1 MQKGSKK
8 WFWIFVGPILF
19 AFTVVLVIPT
29 LMGIAYS
36 FTSWNGIAS
45 KIEYVGFEN
54 YIKVFKDI
62 EFFTTFWFTAKFA
75 VVSIIS
81 INLVGF
87 LLALLVTSGLKGSN
101 FLRGAFFIP
110 NLIGGLVLG
119 FIWQFIFTKGFDAIG
134 AKFGIEFL
142 RGWLST
148 EATGFWGLV
157 ILMTWQMAGYMM
169 VIYISGIQNI
179 PDSVLEAAA
188 IDGATNWQVLKGITI
203 PLVAPAFTVGIF
215 LTLSNSFKLYD
226 QNLSLTGGGPGNATQ
241 MVAMN
246 IYNTAFKFNTFGL
259 AQAKAVIFLIVLAM
273 VALTQMYLS
282 KKREVEM

>member
-1 MQKGSKK
+1 MQKGAKM

-134 AKFGIEFL
+134 AKLGIEFL

-188 IDGATNWQVLKGITI
+188 IDGATNWQVLKDITI

-226 QNLSLTGGGPGNATQ
+226 QNLSLTGGGPGNSTQ

-259 AQAKAVIFLIVLAM
+259 AQSKAVIFLVVLAA
-273 VALTQMYLS
+273 VALTQMYFS

>member
-1 MQKGSKK
+1 MQKGTKM

-19 AFTVVLVIPT
+19 AFLIVQFLPAI
-29 LMGIAYS
+29 MGIGYS
-36 FTSWNGIAS
+36 FTAWNGIGSTA
-45 KIEYVGFEN
+45 KYVGIQN
-54 YIKVFKDI
+54 YITVFKDA
-62 EFFTTFWFTAKFA
+62 EFFISFWFTARFA
-75 VVSIIS
+75 IVSIIC

-134 AKFGIEFL
+134 AKFGIEWL

-148 EATGFWGLV
+148 STTGFWGLI

-179 PDSVLEAAA
+179 PDSVLEAAS
-188 IDGATNWQVLKGITI
+188 IDGASGWQVLKSITL
-203 PLVAPAFTVGIF
+203 PLVAPAFTVGVF

-226 QNLSLTGGGPGNATQ
+226 QNLSLTAGGPGNSTQ
-241 MVAMN
+241 MVALN
-246 IYNTAFKFNTFGL
+246 IYNTAFGFSKFGI
-259 AQAKAVIFLIVLAM
+259 AQAKALVFLVVLAV
-273 VALTQMYLS
+273 VALTQMYFS
-282 KKREVEM
+282 KKKEVEM